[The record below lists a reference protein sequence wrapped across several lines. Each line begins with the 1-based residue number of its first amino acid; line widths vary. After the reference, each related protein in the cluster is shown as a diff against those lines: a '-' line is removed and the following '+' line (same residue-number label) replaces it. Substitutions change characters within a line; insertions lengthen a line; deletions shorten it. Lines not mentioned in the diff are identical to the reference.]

1 MAIYLIRHAETAS
14 NAARVMQQP
23 DASLSDRGVEQ
34 ARRLGERLRRAE
46 IGHVLSSDH
55 ARARE
60 TAEAVC
66 RATGASLELEPLLEE
81 RNFGD
86 LRGRPYADF
95 RAEGIDP
102 FAEGYVPPNGESW
115 EAFRA
120 RVARAWLRTEERAA
134 STTGDLAVITHG
146 LVCAIVVERHAS
158 LAPRVIDNAPPWHNT
173 GVNVIEGPPWRV
185 TLFNCASHL
194 ADLVDTG
201 PA

>member
-23 DASLSDRGVEQ
+23 DARLSDRGVEQ
-34 ARRLGERLRRAE
+34 ARRLGERLRNAGIR
-46 IGHVLSSDH
+46 HVLASDY

-66 RATGASLELEPLLEE
+66 RATGASLELESLLEE

-86 LRGRPYADF
+86 LRGRAYADF
-95 RAEGIDP
+95 IAEGIDP
-102 FAEGYVPPNGESW
+102 FADDYVPPNGESW
-115 EAFRA
+115 EAFRT

-134 STTGDLAVITHG
+134 ATTGDLAVITHG
-146 LVCAIVVERHAS
+146 LVCSIVIERHVS
-158 LAPRVIDNAPPWHNT
+158 LAPGVTDDAPPWHNT
-173 GVNVIEGPPWRV
+173 GVNVVEGPPWRV
-185 TLFNCASHL
+185 TLFNCAAHL
-194 ADLVDTG
+194 ARVSDTG